1 MAEAVAKVNIFR
13 RGFNKVTDYVKN
25 IAHDYADVAK
35 NVVEDS
41 KARPLKA
48 AAAFS
53 TLGFIGYALKSN
65 PTEAGFNDQLCAL
78 RQQMALLPNAIH
90 STRSGL
96 FHKFGFL

>member
-41 KARPLKA
+41 KAKPLKA

-53 TLGFIGYALKSN
+53 TAGLIGYALKSN
-65 PTEAGFNDQLCAL
+65 PTEVDFNNRLCAL
-78 RQQMALLPNAIH
+78 RQQMALLPNTIH
-90 STRSGL
+90 STRAGL
-96 FHKFGFL
+96 FLQIKF